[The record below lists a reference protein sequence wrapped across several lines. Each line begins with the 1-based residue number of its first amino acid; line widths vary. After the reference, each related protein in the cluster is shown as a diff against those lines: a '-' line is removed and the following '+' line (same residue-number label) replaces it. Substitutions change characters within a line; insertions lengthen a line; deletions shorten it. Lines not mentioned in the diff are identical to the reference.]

1 MKKFL
6 LIAVAVLLAGC
17 NAGQKIEGGL
27 RRQYDKENGVACYT
41 WFGDSTNISC
51 VKVK

>member
-1 MKKFL
+1 MKKLL
-6 LIAVAVLLAGC
+6 LIAVAVLLVGC

-41 WFGDSTNISC
+41 WCRGSDKISC
-51 VKVK
+51 VKAK